1 MLFCK
6 QMENT
11 TVGILGC
18 GWFGLPFA
26 KALVQLGYQVKGSTT
41 SEDKLRALEELGI
54 EPYLIN
60 LNDKGELPAE
70 FFKVDVLFV
79 NVPPKAKSEESS
91 NYPEKLKAVVQAAEG
106 KVQQV
111 VFISSTGV
119 FEDGNFEVDESTT
132 PQPDTAAGKALLA
145 AEDVFSQHNK
155 FVTTIIRF
163 AGLIGP
169 GRNLAKFFAGRNEV
183 PNGKAP
189 VNLIALQDCIG
200 ICLALLNTQAF
211 GGIYHAVM
219 PQHPTRNEFY
229 TALCA
234 ASGMEKPVFK
244 EELLAWKEIN
254 SINVADRLGYTF
266 EVSDWFAWMRTAKL

>member
-6 QMENT
+6 QMENK

-26 KALVQLGYQVKGSTT
+26 KALLQSGYEVKGSTT
-41 SEDKLRALEELGI
+41 NADKLRALEELGI
-54 EPYLIN
+54 VPYQIN
-60 LNDKGELPAE
+60 LNGTGELPVA

-79 NVPPKAKSEESS
+79 NVPPRAKSEDVST
-91 NYPEKLKAVVQAAEG
+91 YPEKLKAVVQAAAG
-106 KVQQV
+106 KVKQV
-111 VFISSTGV
+111 VFISSTGI
-119 FEDGNFEVDESTT
+119 FEDGDFEVDENTT
-132 PQPDTAAGKALLA
+132 PQPDTEAGKALLA
-145 AEDVFSQHNK
+145 AEEVFRENNK

-169 GRNLAKFFAGRNEV
+169 GRNLGKFFAGRNEV

-200 ICLALLNTQAF
+200 ICLQLLKTKAF

-229 TALCA
+229 TALCE
-234 ASGMEKPVFK
+234 ASGMEKPIFK
-244 EELLAWKEIN
+244 EELLSWKEIN
-254 SINVADRLGYTF
+254 SVNVANKLAYTF
-266 EVSDWFAWMRTAKL
+266 EVGDWFEWMKTASL